1 MLSTSLYLSTVG
13 SVLYFDI
20 AFKMLSGKKKNYLLQ
35 KVALKVHEVVGLH
48 NVWTSLT
55 TKHSG
60 KE

>member
-1 MLSTSLYLSTVG
+1 MF
-13 SVLYFDI
+13 LYFDI
-20 AFKMLSGKKKNYLLQ
+20 SFKIFSEKNKFYLLQ

-60 KE
+60 EE